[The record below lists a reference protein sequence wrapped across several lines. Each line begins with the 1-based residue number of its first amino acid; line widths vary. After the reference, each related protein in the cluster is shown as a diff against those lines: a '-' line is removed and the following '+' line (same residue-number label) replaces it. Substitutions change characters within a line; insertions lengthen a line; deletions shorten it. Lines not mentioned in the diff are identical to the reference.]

1 MIKVT
6 LLHKPFYSRLW
17 PEVLDVSVAYA
28 VCLLKSP
35 SALGFCLLRRMLLN
49 VHLYNF
55 VFFSKTKLLTTP
67 PILGNA
73 QISFLTLG

>member
-17 PEVLDVSVAYA
+17 PEILDVSIACA
-28 VCLLKSP
+28 VCLLKGP
-35 SALGFCLLRRMLLN
+35 SALGFCVFRRMLLN

-55 VFFSKTKLLTTP
+55 VFLSKTKLLATF

-73 QISFLTLG
+73 QISVLTLG